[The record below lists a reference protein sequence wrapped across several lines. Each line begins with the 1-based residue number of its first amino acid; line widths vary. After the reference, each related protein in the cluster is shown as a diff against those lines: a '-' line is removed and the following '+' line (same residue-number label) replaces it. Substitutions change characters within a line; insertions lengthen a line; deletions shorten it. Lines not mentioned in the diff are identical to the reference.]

1 MTLIEEATL
10 ELRAL
15 PPEKQNEALNFIIFL
30 REQMQKRTLTSDKV
44 ERGKRIKAALE
55 DLADMGTFN
64 HIEDPVVWQREIR
77 KDRPLPGRPS

>member
-15 PPEKQNEALNFIIFL
+15 PPEKQNEALNLIIFL
-30 REQMQKRTLTSDKV
+30 REQMQKRTLTSDKA
-44 ERGKRIKAALE
+44 ERGKRIKAALQ

-64 HIEDPVVWQREIR
+64 HIEDPVA
-77 KDRPLPGRPS
+77 